1 MNEVSEE
8 NRMPKR
14 RRVAAL
20 IGAAVLLIVV
30 VVLVKRGKT
39 ESGLL
44 CPPVLR
50 VPNVPADIVR
60 LETVAITR
68 DAIGTVQSRIEVD
81 AASRVSAT
89 VKKVTVRAGDPVKIG
104 QVLVRLD
111 DSDLK
116 AAVARAKGKLAAAL
130 ANLDR
135 AAKDERRFSALL
147 KRGSVTA
154 HEFDAVQANYRAG
167 RGDVHSAKA
176 QVAAAEAS
184 LRYAVVHS
192 PVAGVVAERMVEPG
206 DLALPGKPLVRV
218 YDSHA
223 LRVEL
228 RVPEELTRD
237 VAAGTPLTVSV
248 QAVGR
253 TIPTIINEI
262 VPAADPASRTFLV
275 RAPMP
280 SDAGLRPGMF
290 ASASFDIGTEK
301 VLTVAHSAVE
311 SVGQLETVRVLE
323 QAAVRLRQITTG
335 GAYGDRIEVLSGLR
349 QGDKVL
355 LKNSETIA
363 ADTAANE

>member
-1 MNEVSEE
+1 MNGRSEE
-8 NRMPKR
+8 DRMPKR
-14 RRVAAL
+14 RLAAVL
-20 IGAAVLLIVV
+20 IGAAALLVV
-30 VVLVKRGKT
+30 IVVLVGRGKI
-39 ESGLL
+39 EPGLL
-44 CPPVLR
+44 SPPVSR
-50 VPNVPADIVR
+50 APNVPLDIVR
-60 LETVAITR
+60 LETVANTR

-89 VKKVTVRAGDPVKIG
+89 VKEVTMHAGDPVKVG

-111 DSDLK
+111 DSDLE
-116 AAVARAKGKLAAAL
+116 AAVARARGQLAAAR

-135 AAKDERRFSALL
+135 ASKDERRFSALL

-154 HEFDAVQANYRAG
+154 HEFDAVQANYRAS
-167 RGDVHSAKA
+167 RGDVESARA

-184 LRYAVVHS
+184 LRYAVVRS

-237 VAAGTPLTVSV
+237 ISVGMALTVNV
-248 QAVGR
+248 QAAGR
-253 TIPTIINEI
+253 TISTKINEI
-262 VPAADPASRTFLV
+262 VPAADPASRTFLA

-280 SDAGLRPGMF
+280 SDVGLRPGMF
-290 ASASFDIGTEK
+290 ASASFGVGTEK
-301 VLTVAHSAVE
+301 VLTVARSAIE

-323 QAAVRLRQITTG
+323 QGAVRVRQITTG
-335 GAYGDRIEVLSGLR
+335 RAYGARVEVLSGLR

-355 LKNSETIA
+355 LKNSERIA
-363 ADTAANE
+363 AGRSSNG